1 MKSLFLVS
9 GNVMYSG
16 PIKGNVTMYM
26 SDFAILSVGNSILI
40 GSSSSSSPPSSSAF
54 AGSVL
59 EAWPSGCTVAGLLC
73 CRFFSVP
80 SESVITRRR
89 RFLLLTVHIGW

>member
-1 MKSLFLVS
+1 MNSLFLVS

-26 SDFAILSVGNSILI
+26 SPFKILSVGNSILI

-54 AGSVL
+54 AGSAL
-59 EAWPSGCTVAGLLC
+59 DASPSGCTVAGLLC

-80 SESVITRRR
+80 SASAIIRRKNIYLR
-89 RFLLLTVHIGW
+89 SYM